1 MARVVET
8 RVEPRDND
16 WQDMTIDPRAFRD
29 TMGRLPTGV
38 SVITTADESE
48 ALYGVTIGS
57 FTSLSLEPPLV
68 LFCLDNSALCQ
79 PAFLNCRYFA
89 VNVLAEDQHD
99 LSSIF
104 ASREEDRPWAELSF
118 DRGQQTRAP
127 LLRDCV
133 AHLECEKTAVHPGG
147 DHVIIVGHVVGHG
160 QMADGRPLIYFGGGY
175 RRLDAM
181 EV

>member
-1 MARVVET
+1 
-8 RVEPRDND
+8 
-16 WQDMTIDPRAFRD
+16 MTLDPRAFRD

-38 SVITTADESE
+38 TVITTADESD

-57 FTSLSLEPPLV
+57 FTSLSLDPPLV
-68 LFCLDNSALCQ
+68 LFCLDNSALCK
-79 PAFLNCRYFA
+79 PAFESCRYFA

-99 LSSIF
+99 ISSIF
-104 ASREEDRPWAELSF
+104 ASKEEQRPWADLDFE
-118 DRGQQTRAP
+118 RGRETRAP

-133 AHLECEKTAVHPGG
+133 AHLECARTAVHPGG
-147 DHVIIVGHVVGHG
+147 DHVIIVGEVLDHG

-175 RRLDAM
+175 RRLNLA